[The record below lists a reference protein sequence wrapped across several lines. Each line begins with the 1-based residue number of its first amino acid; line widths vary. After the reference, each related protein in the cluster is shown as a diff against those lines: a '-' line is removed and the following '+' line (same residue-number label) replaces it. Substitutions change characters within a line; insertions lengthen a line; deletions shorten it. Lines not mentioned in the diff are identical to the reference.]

1 MFKSH
6 QSLKKTG
13 VKRAFCRKKLNQ
25 VFFHLNNKSIK
36 KSIIYSQLV
45 IVIIKLIPNSAFAI
59 TPVILLG
66 DPAQLAENTEKAC
79 SLMCQ
84 LALVGNKFL
93 HTTEGKSAFMWLGYY
108 GIMYGAKSLGF
119 VAMPAL
125 GHSAMLIA
133 LFCSST
139 YGMSILLDGEAIKQ
153 SEAVQIANSWCV
165 RSYAV
170 LVGASSFLPMEAINM
185 DKGMAFLKAF
195 ANAKDLSE

>member
-59 TPVILLG
+59 TPFILLG

-84 LALVGNKFL
+84 LALIGNKFL
-93 HTTEGKSAFMWLGYY
+93 YTKEGKQAFIWLGYY
-108 GIMYGAKSLGF
+108 GLMYGAKSLGL

-125 GHSAMLIA
+125 GHSAMIIA
-133 LFCSST
+133 ILCSGT

-153 SEAVQIANSWCV
+153 AEAVQIANSWCI

-170 LVGASSFLPMEAINM
+170 LAGATSFLPMEAINM

-195 ANAKDLSE
+195 AKAKDLSE